1 MVGLT
6 TNVAFITAAGFLFF
20 ATLPFVNT
28 SADVMIRNHIPND
41 TQGRAWGI
49 IGILSQLGY
58 VAAYAF
64 AGILADQVFNPLLRE
79 GGLLTSS
86 VGKVIGT
93 GEGRGIGLLFIIS
106 GLLIIIMAFVIPRMK
121 SIRNLERG

>member
-1 MVGLT
+1 MGDHWH
-6 TNVAFITAAGFLFF
+6 FITTWLCGC
-20 ATLPFVNT
+20 VC
-28 SADVMIRNHIPND
+28 
-41 TQGRAWGI
+41 
-49 IGILSQLGY
+49 
-58 VAAYAF
+58 F

-79 GGLLTSS
+79 GGLLASS

-121 SIRNLERG
+121 SIRCLERE

>member
-1 MVGLT
+1 
-6 TNVAFITAAGFLFF
+6 
-20 ATLPFVNT
+20 
-28 SADVMIRNHIPND
+28 MIRNHIPND

-79 GGLLTSS
+79 GGLLASS

-121 SIRNLERG
+121 SIRCLERE